1 MPNIRRPSRLARAF
15 TLLEVMVVVVVLT
28 LLMSMAIPRLGNTDR
43 RTFQLAVDQVA
54 DLLMMYAQRDNLS
67 PYPVGLLHD
76 ANNGQLLVM
85 VLDGDDD
92 RGDWTVDRLA
102 RPVNLPDVVDQDMLF
117 VYVDGEPVSI
127 REWPLG
133 NTPGQDR
140 PTLEISLQSMDGE
153 QQVTLTLPSYGMSPK
168 RQWSD
173 GTGYLGRRETVD
185 LDAQGRSRE
194 DW

>member
-1 MPNIRRPSRLARAF
+1 
-15 TLLEVMVVVVVLT
+15 MVVVVVLT
-28 LLMSMAIPRLGNTDR
+28 IIMSMAIPRLGNTER
-43 RTFQLAVDQVA
+43 RTFDLAADQVA

-67 PYPVGLLHD
+67 AYPVGLFHD
-76 ANNGQLLVM
+76 ITAGQLLVM
-85 VLDGDDD
+85 VLDGTDDH
-92 RGDWTVDRLA
+92 GDWAVDRLA
-102 RPVNLPDVVDQDMLF
+102 RPVTLPPVVDQEMLL

-140 PTLEISLQSMDGE
+140 PTLEIVMQSVDGE
-153 QQVTLTLPSYGMSPK
+153 QQITLTLPSYGMSPK
-168 RQWSD
+168 RRWSD
-173 GTGYLGRRETVD
+173 GTGQLGTRSTVD